1 MRSDYVVNGTT
12 EAQFDLSDYAN
23 GVYIVKVIGLSEQQV
38 SRLIK
43 DWLSSGYIKWKR
55 RLNGRLFLFGI
66 GNLRFQ
72 NETTRKLLDNFSKKS
87 FSFQAR
93 SEVSYLSAI
102 FWDFVQ

>member
-43 DWLSSGYIKWKR
+43 D
-55 RLNGRLFLFGI
+55 
-66 GNLRFQ
+66 
-72 NETTRKLLDNFSKKS
+72 
-87 FSFQAR
+87 
-93 SEVSYLSAI
+93 
-102 FWDFVQ
+102 